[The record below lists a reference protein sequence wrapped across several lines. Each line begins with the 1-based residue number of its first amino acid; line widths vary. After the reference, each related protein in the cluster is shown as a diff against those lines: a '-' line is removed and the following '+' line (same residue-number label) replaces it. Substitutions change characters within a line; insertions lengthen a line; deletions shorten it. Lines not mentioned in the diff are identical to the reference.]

1 MSDIFAALAAPFDPA
16 DVCWRIGSTTK
27 DKTRGMALAYVDA
40 RAVQD
45 RFNEVLT
52 PYGWQNEYVMGHDKR
67 ITCRIGISLHVANAV
82 LANAAMP
89 ENPFWV
95 WKSDGAGETD
105 FEGEKGSYSDS
116 FKRAAVKWGV
126 GRYLYDLE
134 APWVELENEGRK
146 IKASELA
153 KLSALLP
160 APSKLSDVE
169 IAKLVIQAGA
179 ESNEGMDS
187 YKDFYESL
195 GKEHRLALKPYHDQ
209 FKQNAQTVTQQKKAA

>member
-16 DVCWRIGSTTK
+16 EIKWRVGATNQGK
-27 DKTRGMALAYVDA
+27 DKGLPVCYVDA
-40 RAVQD
+40 RTVQD
-45 RFNEVLT
+45 RLDDVLT
-52 PYGWQNEYVMGHDKR
+52 PFGWQCRHEMGHDKR
-67 ITCRIGISLHVANAV
+67 ITCHIGVCYLEHPDEPWI
-82 LANAAMP
+82 
-89 ENPFWV
+89 

-105 FEGEKGSYSDS
+105 TEAEKGSYSDS

-126 GRYLYDLE
+126 AKYLYAVK
-134 APWVELENEGRK
+134 APWVAIEPAGKSFK
-146 IKASELA
+146 IKTDELP

-160 APSKLSDVE
+160 SPSKLTDVE

-187 YKDFYESL
+187 YRDFYESL
-195 GKEHRLALKPYHDQ
+195 GKDHRLALKPYHEQ